1 MTGSAARLLALAATT
16 LLSGMAFADPG
27 VKLYCAREVAGFADA
42 EMHLRER
49 GPHTVEV
56 TFAGVLPSQ
65 QPLDW
70 ALRDCLSTA
79 VKLDGLQDIVVL
91 AWYRTRS
98 GVLEPVEPY
107 AGQAQ
112 LVYQASRKA
121 VTFRRG
127 LSVQRSAP

>member
-1 MTGSAARLLALAATT
+1 MTTSATLLLALAASA
-16 LLSGMAFADPG
+16 LLSGAAFADPG
-27 VKLYCAREVAGFADA
+27 VKLYCAREVTGFADA

-56 TFAGVLPSQ
+56 TFADVLPSQ
-65 QPLDW
+65 HPLDW

-91 AWYRTRS
+91 AWYRTRL
-98 GVLEPVEPY
+98 GILEPIEPY

-121 VTFRRG
+121 VMLKKG
-127 LSVQRSAP
+127 LSVRRPVP